1 MDIIDPR
8 AALVAKA
15 ADKEGEASD
24 RQGRVDDDW
33 RRFTGCI
40 LTKTRPK
47 IPFKLRS
54 IFRGE

>member
-1 MDIIDPR
+1 MEIINPR
-8 AALVAKA
+8 AALAVKA
-15 ADKEGEASD
+15 GGKEGEASD
-24 RQGRVDDDW
+24 RQVRVGDDW